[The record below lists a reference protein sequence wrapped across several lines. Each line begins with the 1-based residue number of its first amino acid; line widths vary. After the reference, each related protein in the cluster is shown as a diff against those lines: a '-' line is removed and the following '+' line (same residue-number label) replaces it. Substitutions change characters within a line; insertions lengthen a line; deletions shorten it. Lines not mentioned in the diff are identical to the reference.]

1 MQLNPVTTQNDPS
14 RCDQNLAS
22 SQPLADDG
30 RTAQTVKARYCS
42 TRHMAKAGGMVRQMV
57 QTEKSTGCV
66 AASSPTYDV
75 AGNLTYD
82 GLQCYTYDAWN
93 RLATMAHGYR
103 DATGVHSGGVL
114 STCGYDGR
122 GRRISKA
129 ITGTGSLDCTYQYY
143 YDQDSL
149 TETRNGSDIA
159 IKQQVWGRQYVDE
172 LVQVAVNSDQSTDN
186 SCDALYWACQDANYN
201 VLGLVDNQ
209 GVLAERYEYT
219 PYGQRTVFFSPGV
232 NDVGCYASTLTS
244 RKIVVGGVAQPYGLC
259 EFGHQGLQ
267 HDEESGLIYNRARM
281 LQPVLGR
288 FMQRDPLGYV
298 DGMSV
303 YQDEIGSPIGKLD
316 FWGMQAAAAPVRSG
330 IDSSI
335 LRYNNLPVNTRQ
347 SGRNLTVPPHLTD
360 AAKPFPVLFAGV
372 RWEQVGYRMI
382 YDGGWFEANEGSKSP
397 CPVIGSDDKARG
409 WSDLRYEDS
418 GARVRKDDVEGRL
431 FAEGTVEGGWVTTDP
446 ADKDANAATSA
457 LIHRLKG
464 MGKSTLR
471 IAWYARMELVQAE
484 CDCDG
489 GGWKLNKTTVAGA
502 SRLIMVSEEEYVY
515 QWKTFDRTA
524 DVPSP
529 R

>member
-1 MQLNPVTTQNDPS
+1 
-14 RCDQNLAS
+14 
-22 SQPLADDG
+22 
-30 RTAQTVKARYCS
+30 
-42 TRHMAKAGGMVRQMV
+42 MVRQMV
-57 QTEKSTGCV
+57 QSEKSTGFV
-66 AASSPTYDV
+66 PASSPTYDV
-75 AGNLTYD
+75 AGNPTYD

-172 LVQVAVNSDQSTDN
+172 LVQVAVNSDQSGDN
-186 SCDALYWACQDANYN
+186 SCDAMYWVCQDANYN

-232 NDVGCYASTLTS
+232 NDVACYASTLTS

-281 LQPVLGR
+281 LQPVLER

-298 DGMSV
+298 DGMSLCQ
-303 YQDEIGSPIGKLD
+303 YQ
-316 FWGMQAAAAPVRSG
+316 
-330 IDSSI
+330 
-335 LRYNNLPVNTRQ
+335 Q
-347 SGRNLTVPPHLTD
+347 SR
-360 AAKPFPVLFAGV
+360 PVLNLDASGQF
-372 RWEQVGYRMI
+372 
-382 YDGGWFEANEGSKSP
+382 
-397 CPVIGSDDKARG
+397 VIGFG
-409 WSDLRYEDS
+409 
-418 GARVRKDDVEGRL
+418 V
-431 FAEGTVEGGWVTTDP
+431 GGSITFQLP
-446 ADKDANAATSA
+446 
-457 LIHRLKG
+457 
-464 MGKSTLR
+464 
-471 IAWYARMELVQAE
+471 
-484 CDCDG
+484 
-489 GGWKLNKTTVAGA
+489 VAGA
-502 SRLIMVSEEEYVY
+502 WGLGLSGSGATMIYTGRDKGGMFCEVCDSVGLTVMLGIGAAVNISAGPVGAVGWGDRPTSGSSVQIGVGVGIPTNPTATTGIEIIVDLDIPGKMLTVTWPKLSVGVTAYATLRVTGNCNGCTNGVLSFVSGKSERQAKVMACVKPAQVAFTQALSALNGRVVSDGAGGTLKIPVAVESDPLH
-515 QWKTFDRTA
+515 K
-524 DVPSP
+524 
-529 R
+529 